1 MAGAATWT
9 MVSHDPPAR
18 ADWAGRPR
26 YAPSDFV
33 TLLWRETGLMIAV
46 FLVIFLIGLGFA
58 LTLKK
63 SYTAGSSVLI
73 QLGQEYVYEPR
84 AGDAARGAVPD
95 TDGLVASE
103 TEILMSGQLRERVL
117 RKIGISNVYPK
128 LGAEYE
134 AAPAAEK
141 PMIMAKA
148 VQDMGEN
155 MNVAAAPANPVVRIT
170 FEHDDPV
177 MAARVLNTYLE
188 EYLIFRRSILIQ
200 PASPVLERQRVL
212 FEDRLAEADT
222 AYQDFLATNNIGDFL
237 AQKAGLTQ
245 TIGQL
250 EGQKYTIE
258 SQLQERQGRLASLEA
273 QLGQIAP
280 EIGLY
285 RDSNNSDSDKLAQL
299 KLQREDLL
307 SRYKPGSQPVLDV
320 EAQIRQL
327 EAGIASG
334 RTTAPGARRMGV
346 NPVYQTLQT
355 EKIQLSAEI
364 AALRSARDAN
374 LQQYA
379 EATAQLQRFAAIE
392 PKFQELSTDRDLLQS
407 SVRDFSIKAQ
417 QDEASRMISGES
429 NDNIRIVQRASPP
442 TKGASLKRAVLVLA
456 FLFAGFSALC
466 AGLLRMFLRPG
477 LPTPASASRT
487 LDLPVL
493 GAAPLKA
500 R

>member
-1 MAGAATWT
+1 
-9 MVSHDPPAR
+9 MVAHDPPAR
-18 ADWAGRPR
+18 AAWVGRPR

-33 TLLWRETGLMIAV
+33 TLLWRETGLMVAV
-46 FLVIFLIGLGFA
+46 FLLIFLIGLGFA

-63 SYTAGSSVLI
+63 TYTAGSSVLI

-117 RKIGISNVYPK
+117 RKLGLGVVYPK
-128 LGAEYE
+128 LGAKYDQ
-134 AAPAAEK
+134 AAPAEK
-141 PMIMAKA
+141 PLIMAKA
-148 VQDMGEN
+148 VQAMGES
-155 MNVAAAPANPVVRIT
+155 MNVSAAPANPIVRIS

-177 MAARVLNTYLE
+177 IAAKVLNTYLE
-188 EYLIFRRSILIQ
+188 EYLIYRRSVLIQ

-212 FEDRLAEADT
+212 FEERLADADA
-222 AYQDFLATNNIGDFL
+222 AYQDFLATNNIGDFA
-237 AQKAGLTQ
+237 AQKTGLTQ

-258 SQLQERQGRLASLEA
+258 ASLQERQGRLASLEA
-273 QLGQIAP
+273 QLAQISP

-285 RDSNNSDSDKLAQL
+285 RDANTSDSDKLAQL

-307 SRYKPGSQPVLDV
+307 SRYKAGSQPVLDV

-327 EAGIASG
+327 ESGMASG
-334 RTTAPGARRMGV
+334 RTTAPGARRVGV

-364 AALRSARDAN
+364 ASLKSLRDAN
-374 LQQYA
+374 LQQY
-379 EATAQLQRFAAIE
+379 EQATAQLQRFAAIE
-392 PKFQELSTDRDLLQS
+392 PQFQELSSDRDLLQNN
-407 SVRDFSIKAQ
+407 VRDFSMKEQ
-417 QDEASRMISGES
+417 QDEAARMIAGET

-442 TKGASLKRAVLVLA
+442 AKGTSLRRPVLILA

-477 LPTPASASRT
+477 MPTPASASRT